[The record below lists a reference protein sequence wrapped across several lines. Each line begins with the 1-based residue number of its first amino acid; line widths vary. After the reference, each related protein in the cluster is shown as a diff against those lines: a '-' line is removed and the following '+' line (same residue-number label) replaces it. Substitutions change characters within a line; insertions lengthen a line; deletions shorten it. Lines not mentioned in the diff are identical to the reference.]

1 MNKENLKT
9 ALKIIGVKKGD
20 KLLVHA
26 SFKSL
31 KFEGTPEDVCRAFM
45 ETVTETGLLM
55 VVTHSYNFISKPG
68 VDRVYDRTK
77 SKSQVGA
84 FSDAFWRIKG
94 VERSFH
100 PSHSVA
106 AFGRNTREYLK
117 DHHKGE
123 TMGRTGPLYRFA
135 KAGGRILML
144 GCNLNS
150 CTMIHTAEF
159 LADVPYLKIHYD
171 TSWGYGADY
180 IDENGKQAR
189 YHYNTIPG
197 CSHKFERCAP
207 MLIADKA
214 AEMVSLGTEESYLI
228 KANKMMKLTEGA
240 LAKDP
245 YYFLDEKKKLCYH
258 CSEAFRQRAR
268 TAG

>member
-1 MNKENLKT
+1 MKKEDLVRSLNR
-9 ALKIIGVKKGD
+9 IGVRKGD

-31 KFEGTPEDVCRAFM
+31 KFEGTPDDVCGALM
-45 ETVTETGLLM
+45 ETVTESGLLM
-55 VVTHSYNFISKPG
+55 IVTHSYNFISKK
-68 VDRVYDRTK
+68 DADKVYDRTK
-77 SKSQVGA
+77 SKSQVGVI
-84 FSDAFWRIKG
+84 SDTFWRMKG

-100 PSHSVA
+100 PSHSAA
-106 AFGRNTREYLK
+106 AFGRNARQYLK

-123 TMGRTGPLYRFA
+123 TMGKTGPLYKFA
-135 KAGGRILML
+135 KTGGRILML

-159 LADVPYLKIHYD
+159 LADVPYLGIHYD
-171 TSWGYGADY
+171 PSWGYDADY

-197 CSHKFERCAP
+197 CSHSFERCAP
-207 MLIADKA
+207 MLLADRA

-228 KANKMMKLTEGA
+228 RTDKMMKVLGRT
-240 LAKDP
+240 LAKNP
-245 YYFLDEKKKLCYH
+245 YYFLDEDREFCYH
-258 CSEAFRQRAR
+258 CLEAFRQKK
-268 TAG
+268 TLQ